1 LGDDRNVLELDVVN
15 VLKATELYTLKW
27 QTSCYVT
34 FTTTIIMM
42 MIISNLPCFLNTVF
56 ENSSPIIPIIFI
68 FRQGFTGAPAPA
80 AGSKNKQHIPL
91 LAYSQDGES
100 LFLIWGEG
108 RGVSRDEARGVAS
121 FLIFQFM
128 RNHVLI
134 IITISCCTHSI
145 RPQFANFNTISSNA
159 IPITWNYLP

>member
-1 LGDDRNVLELDVVN
+1 MGDDRNVLELDGVN

-34 FTTTIIMM
+34 FTTTIVMM

-68 FRQGFTGAPAPA
+68 FRQGFTGASAAA

-91 LAYSQDGES
+91 LAYSKMGRACS
-100 LFLIWGEG
+100 LYGVRAGVCPGMRPEG
-108 RGVSRDEARGVAS
+108 WHPS
-121 FLIFQFM
+121 
-128 RNHVLI
+128 
-134 IITISCCTHSI
+134 
-145 RPQFANFNTISSNA
+145 
-159 IPITWNYLP
+159 